1 MITGKIKSILIV
13 ALVGV
18 AIWFFKSW
26 QHRGDE
32 MTRNKTNFEQRLKE
46 EQADFSEYQF
56 KKDKELE
63 AYLSSTENQL
73 NGLLQ
78 KLEDQDIKL
87 RRVEKIVS
95 TRVVLKDTTLNR
107 VVLDSINS
115 ILEALQFNGDELSY
129 DVEDKTDC
137 FEFKARVVFADGTV
151 THEVLSRQAIDTINY
166 VTHFERRKHR
176 WLFGIKTGL
185 FGKKIYKVDL
195 FNNCGYSKT
204 IVLKL

>member
-63 AYLSSTENQL
+63 AYLSSTENQ
-73 NGLLQ
+73 
-78 KLEDQDIKL
+78 EWT
-87 RRVEKIVS
+87 S
-95 TRVVLKDTTLNR
+95 
-107 VVLDSINS
+107 
-115 ILEALQFNGDELSY
+115 
-129 DVEDKTDC
+129 
-137 FEFKARVVFADGTV
+137 
-151 THEVLSRQAIDTINY
+151 
-166 VTHFERRKHR
+166 
-176 WLFGIKTGL
+176 
-185 FGKKIYKVDL
+185 
-195 FNNCGYSKT
+195 
-204 IVLKL
+204 